1 MVKTIRKYKLGEEP
15 EVDFWER
22 EYSPQQRLNIATEL
36 VEQLWS
42 FANNAKPFPRLDRSI
57 VKIIRPENNKSCI
70 GAHLQ

>member
-42 FANNAKPFPRLDRSI
+42 FANNAK
-57 VKIIRPENNKSCI
+57 IIRPE
-70 GAHLQ
+70 